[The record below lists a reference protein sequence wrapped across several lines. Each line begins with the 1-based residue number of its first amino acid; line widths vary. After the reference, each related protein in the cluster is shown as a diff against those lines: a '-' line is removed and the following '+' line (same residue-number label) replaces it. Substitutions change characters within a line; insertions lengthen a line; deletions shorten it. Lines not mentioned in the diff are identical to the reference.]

1 MTSTTTAIWR
11 RQPIA
16 TQFTGGIAIA
26 FLAIAAVFV
35 APTVLRADPP
45 LPGAVFTTDINCQ
58 GVDLNIYGS
67 KADVYLNGGPSHP
80 GAANLPAGEYYV
92 QVTDPSGACVLGTSI
107 GTGDEKPFKVS
118 ANGATIACIQLCAVL
133 THVSLDPACAKDGA
147 ADLNCGY

>member
-1 MTSTTTAIWR
+1 MVLPRFAKTHLCPTIKLSPLTTKQKKEPPYQMTSTTTAIWR

-92 QVTDPSGACVLGTSI
+92 QVTD
-107 GTGDEKPFKVS
+107 
-118 ANGATIACIQLCAVL
+118 
-133 THVSLDPACAKDGA
+133 
-147 ADLNCGY
+147 